1 MNLAGPLGTP
11 LGLSQWK
18 RASSRVEAGTSG
30 FLSNSDS
37 DRSVPAELGQESQA
51 MSFLRNGTPLASRVV
66 HGVSG
71 PLSNCVWNLQVFP
84 DDVLSSIRDSRKSW
98 RCALVTEGKRDPT
111 KACVQDLMFMSRGD
125 RNLGVAFQTHPGV
138 RPRLEGK
145 QRTLLSSRV
154 GRVCLGAH

>member
-1 MNLAGPLGTP
+1 MNPQQLYMCSP
-11 LGLSQWK
+11 S
-18 RASSRVEAGTSG
+18 
-30 FLSNSDS
+30 
-37 DRSVPAELGQESQA
+37 
-51 MSFLRNGTPLASRVV
+51 
-66 HGVSG
+66 
-71 PLSNCVWNLQVFP
+71 
-84 DDVLSSIRDSRKSW
+84 LSSIRDSRKSW

>member
-1 MNLAGPLGTP
+1 
-11 LGLSQWK
+11 
-18 RASSRVEAGTSG
+18 
-30 FLSNSDS
+30 
-37 DRSVPAELGQESQA
+37 